1 LVKEFKLTKENL
13 MLDYYQLVKKTSEV
27 KLKKSQKLGSEVDK
41 NSDSSQKTK
50 KPKNKKIFKMISAF
64 SIILLIIAILVLV
77 T

>member
-50 KPKNKKIFKMISAF
+50 KPKNKKMFKMISAF